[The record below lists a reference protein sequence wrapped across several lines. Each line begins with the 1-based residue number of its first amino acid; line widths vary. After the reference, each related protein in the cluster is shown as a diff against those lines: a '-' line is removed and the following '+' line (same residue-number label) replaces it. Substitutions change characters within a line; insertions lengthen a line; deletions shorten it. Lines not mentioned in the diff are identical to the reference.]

1 MAKAIDEAIYAH
13 LISDVSDGSAFDLV
27 SGRVSAN
34 YGDPG
39 DDFPMITFE
48 QISDEVTKSFGGT
61 LMMHLSVYEIS
72 IFGRWEDGL
81 AELGTIADK
90 IVELFGTPVEATGT
104 NFDRIQMECISGASI
119 TRDDELIVA
128 TINVQARGVQTG
140 GL

>member
-13 LISDVSDGSAFDLV
+13 LISDQTDGSAFDLV
-27 SGRVSAN
+27 SGRISAS

-48 QISDEVTKSFGGT
+48 QVSNDVTKGFGGT
-61 LMMHLSVYEIS
+61 VMMHNAQYEVS

-81 AELGTIADK
+81 ADLGTIADK
-90 IVELFGTPVEATGT
+90 VVELFGTPVEATGT
-104 NFDRIQMECISGASI
+104 NFDRIQMECVSGATI

-128 TINVQARGVQTG
+128 TISVQSMGAQTG